1 MINSSS
7 PLINQEIKTKKPSD
21 LSQMKKI
28 KDLFIMM
35 ITELN
40 ENLQLKSKLFSIQG
54 FFPDILFLKLDFF
67 SKKNI
72 STKDILHY
80 LEQHNYKFNDEMVR
94 RFIKQYDKHGNYNLI
109 YDDFLKMISPLDNN
123 VNKIVDNDY
132 KNIDVIFCEILL
144 NELKLVGII
153 GEMALQ
159 IKKNDEFNSYDIFME
174 LSKNENVIDKSVIK
188 NFLLDGH
195 FTEME
200 INQLIYYIDSN
211 NDGIISYED
220 FHDLLMPI
228 QSDFEINENNNKYL
242 FNNIDNNQKNYNYII
257 NNDIN
262 KDLFPNKYYNYLL
275 DNKNIYSIK
284 DNPNLNYNDKPI
296 NNNINNLN
304 INTENISNKKFDDNF
319 AMKEIQEN
327 IANQDINIAPDIHNI
342 HNTEKQLLYNKYLD
356 NAIIDEQNMNNDDYV
371 SKTTQNF
378 YPKILKEEKEE
389 IPDIKENTFS
399 KKYYLNNNP
408 NTNNYNFGFNSNIP
422 NEIQNNINEND
433 IIYNNNYY
441 SPNKENE
448 IIENMNYQKEN
459 NYNDNQNEND
469 NNNNNLNNV
478 ALQKFPITFG
488 INLES
493 NNNNNNEQQFINNSN
508 NDFISNDINRNNNE
522 NNYKDE
528 MHFIINKYLHNNNI
542 NDNEHDID
550 NNYNNIKYKTIN
562 DRQNM
567 DINMDMD
574 MDLLYNNE
582 SNINSMSPKTYS
594 YPTKEKENINIINNV
609 DIKNNIKHHSKKTKY
624 KNCPNII
631 EAINNF
637 LEYINLIILNENRIE
652 HIKKNLALREDLSLK
667 EIFSLF
673 DKDQNNY
680 ISINNFQIICKKIF
694 NLFPTLDQ
702 VKLVFKRYKHNKS
715 KKPKE
720 KEKDKDKDKDKD
732 KEKYILNLEE
742 FIKMMSPKKAEYM
755 NIINKKNEIDKTNT
769 KLSVKSK
776 KILIELIKCLIQKE
790 SDYYKVRNKFDENCL
805 ELLWKEINKYSK
817 NNDKINKKQMNKFL
831 EKYGYILQEKQIDNI
846 FFIFDKEQKGKIK
859 KNDFREEM
867 CSD

>member
-7 PLINQEIKTKKPSD
+7 PLINPEIKTKKPSD

-40 ENLQLKSKLFSIQG
+40 ENLQLKAKLFSIQG

-109 YDDFLKMISPLDNN
+109 YDDFLKMISPLDYN

-228 QSDFEINENNNKYL
+228 QSDFEVNENNNKYL
-242 FNNIDNNQKNYNYII
+242 FNNIDNNQNNFNYII

-275 DNKNIYSIK
+275 DNKYIYSMK

-304 INTENISNKKFDDNF
+304 INTENISNKKYDDNL

-327 IANQDINIAPDIHNI
+327 IANQDNNNTPDIQNI
-342 HNTEKQLLYNKYLD
+342 LNTEKQLLYNKYLD
-356 NAIIDEQNMNNDDYV
+356 NAIIDEQNINNDDYV

-378 YPKILKEEKEE
+378 YPKILKEEKED

-422 NEIQNNINEND
+422 NDFLNKESEIQNNINEND
-433 IIYNNNYY
+433 IIYNNNNNYY

-459 NYNDNQNEND
+459 NYNDNQNEN
-469 NNNNNLNNV
+469 NNNNLNNV
-478 ALQKFPITFG
+478 ALQKFPISFG

-493 NNNNNNEQQFINNSN
+493 NNDNEQQFINNLN

-542 NDNEHDID
+542 NDNEQDID

-567 DINMDMD
+567 DINMD

-720 KEKDKDKDKDKD
+720 KEKDKDK
-732 KEKYILNLEE
+732 EKYILNLDE
-742 FIKMMSPKKAEYM
+742 FIKMMSPKKAEYI

-805 ELLWKEINKYSK
+805 ELLWKEITKYSK